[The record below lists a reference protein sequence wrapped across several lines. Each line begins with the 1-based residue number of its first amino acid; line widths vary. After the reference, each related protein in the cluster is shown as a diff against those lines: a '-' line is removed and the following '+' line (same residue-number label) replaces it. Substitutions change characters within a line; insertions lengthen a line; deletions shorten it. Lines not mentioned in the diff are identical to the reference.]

1 MASWLKFLTA
11 SDKPAGAQGAQG
23 PQVAESAQA
32 DNPILAVSGEE
43 NEEWLRHLA
52 TRNPTHRRA
61 GSSINE
67 EYQQWLVKRQKGRA
81 AEQRALER
89 ALR

>member
-1 MASWLKFLTA
+1 MATWLKLFGKSSNRL
-11 SDKPAGAQGAQG
+11 DVQEDGGAEVDSSQ
-23 PQVAESAQA
+23 SN
-32 DNPILAVSGEE
+32 NPILTATGED

-52 TRNPTHRRA
+52 TRNPTHRKA

-67 EYQQWLVKRQKGRA
+67 EYQAWLIKRAKSRA
-81 AEQRALER
+81 TQQGALER

>member
-1 MASWLKFLTA
+1 MASWLKLLTGT
-11 SDKPAGAQGAQG
+11 DKPADSQD
-23 PQVAESAQA
+23 E
-32 DNPILAVSGEE
+32 NPIMTVSAEE

-52 TRNPTHRRA
+52 TRNPTHRKA

-67 EYQQWLVKRQKGRA
+67 EYQAWLVRRQKIRS

-89 ALR
+89 AMR

>member
-1 MASWLKFLTA
+1 MATWLKLFGKSSNRPNVQDNREAEVEDSQSNNLILTA
-11 SDKPAGAQGAQG
+11 T
-23 PQVAESAQA
+23 
-32 DNPILAVSGEE
+32 GED

-52 TRNPTHRRA
+52 SRNPTHRRA

-67 EYQQWLVKRQKGRA
+67 EYQAWLLKRAKSRA
-81 AEQRALER
+81 TQQGALER

>member
-1 MASWLKFLTA
+1 MASWLKFLT
-11 SDKPAGAQGAQG
+11 G
-23 PQVAESAQA
+23 PESPKE
-32 DNPILAVSGEE
+32 NPILTASAEE

-52 TRNPTHRRA
+52 TRNPVDRKA

-67 EYQQWLVKRQKGRA
+67 EYQAWLIKRAKSRT

-89 ALR
+89 AMR